1 MDKAVLVYGIGISG
15 CGAADILARS
25 GKRVLLYNDA
35 EHEIEPDLKKL
46 LAETGGQV
54 VIGGGEK
61 LLDEVEEVILSPG
74 ISLENPLV
82 QEAMRRGIN
91 VTGEAELAYRNYKGH
106 IIGITGTNG
115 KTTTT
120 ILVGEMLATLPCVTK
135 VGGNIGMALT
145 KEVETMPENSWL
157 AAELSSFQ
165 LETVQNF
172 RAEIAVILNLTPDHL
187 TRHHTMEAY
196 GAAKCNIFKNQHPE
210 DVTLLNFDDPIV
222 KSWGGLVPGRLCWF
236 SRKEVLP
243 QGIYMAGGDFVIAW
257 EDYKEVICNKKD
269 LQIFG
274 GHNEENVLAAIGAA
288 FFAGVEPCNIAAV
301 LKNFKGVE
309 HRIEYTAT
317 INGVPYY
324 NDSKATNTDSTIK
337 ALEAFE
343 NGRLI
348 LIAGGRDKLTPLDE
362 MMQLAKT
369 KVDTMILLGEAAE
382 RFKEAAEKAGIADI
396 RMAGSMREAVELAHK
411 IAAEPQTVLLS
422 PACASFDMFTGFP
435 QRGRCFKEI
444 VAELAATEE
453 EK

>member
-15 CGAADILARS
+15 CGAADILARH
-25 GKRVLLYNDA
+25 GERVLLYNDA
-35 EHEIEPDLKKL
+35 EHEVDADLKKL
-46 LAETGGQV
+46 LAENGGRI
-54 VIGGGEK
+54 VIGGWEN
-61 LLDEVEEVILSPG
+61 LLDDVKEVILSPG
-74 ISLENPLV
+74 ISMENPLV
-82 QEAMRRGIN
+82 KEAIRRGIN
-91 VTGEAELAYRNYKGH
+91 VTGEAELAWRNYSGH

-120 ILVGEMLATLPCVTK
+120 MLIGEMLATLPCITK

-145 KEVETMPENSWL
+145 KEVESMPENSWL

-165 LETVQNF
+165 LETIQNF

-222 KSWGGLVPGRLCWF
+222 KSWGSLVPGRLCWF
-236 SRKEVLP
+236 SRHKILP
-243 QGIYMAGGDFVIAW
+243 QGIYMENGNFVVAW
-257 EDYKEVICNKKD
+257 NDTKEVICNKND

-274 GHNEENVLAAIGAA
+274 GHNEENVLAAIGVA
-288 FFAGVEPCNIAAV
+288 FFAGVEPCNIAEV

-324 NDSKATNTDSTIK
+324 NDSKATNTDSAIK

-343 NGRLI
+343 SGHLI
-348 LIAGGRDKLTPLDE
+348 LIAGGTDKMTPLED
-362 MMQLAKT
+362 MMQLVKT
-369 KVDTMILLGEAAE
+369 KVDTLILLGEAAE
-382 RFKEAAEKAGIADI
+382 RFNDAAVKAGVSDI
-396 RMAGSMREAVELAHK
+396 RRVGSMREAVELAHK
-411 IAAEPQTVLLS
+411 IAVKPQTVLLS

-435 QRGRCFKEI
+435 QRGRCFKEL
-444 VAELAATEE
+444 VAEIAAKEE
-453 EK
+453 QK

>member
-1 MDKAVLVYGIGISG
+1 M
-15 CGAADILARS
+15 
-25 GKRVLLYNDA
+25 
-35 EHEIEPDLKKL
+35 
-46 LAETGGQV
+46 
-54 VIGGGEK
+54 
-61 LLDEVEEVILSPG
+61 
-74 ISLENPLV
+74 
-82 QEAMRRGIN
+82 QEAMNRGIN
-91 VTGEAELAYRNYKGH
+91 VTGEAELAYRNYNGH
-106 IIGITGTNG
+106 IVGITGTNG

-120 ILVGEMLATLPCVTK
+120 ILIGEMLATLPCVTK

-210 DVTLLNFDDPIV
+210 DVTLLNFDDPVV

-243 QGIYMAGGDFVIAW
+243 QGIYMQNGDFVIAW
-257 EDYKEVICNKKD
+257 NDTKEVICNRKD

-288 FFAGVEPCNIAAV
+288 FFAGVEPCNIAEV

-317 INGVPYY
+317 INGVRYY

-343 NGRLI
+343 GHLI
-348 LIAGGRDKLTPLDE
+348 LIAGGRDKLTPLEE
-362 MMQLAKT
+362 MMQLVKT
-369 KVDTMILLGEAAE
+369 KVDTLILLGEAAE
-382 RFKEAAEKAGIADI
+382 RFKEAAEKAGVCDI
-396 RMAGSMREAVELAHK
+396 RMVTSMKEAVELAHK
-411 IAAEPQTVLLS
+411 TAVKPQTVLLS

-435 QRGRCFKEI
+435 ERGRCFKQI
-444 VAELAATEE
+444 VAELSAAE

>member
-1 MDKAVLVYGIGISG
+1 MDKAVLVYGTGISG

-25 GKRVLLYNDA
+25 GKRVLLYNDT
-35 EHEIEPDLKKL
+35 EHEVDAELKEL
-46 LAETGGQV
+46 LAKTGGQI
-54 VIGGGEK
+54 VIGSREG
-61 LLDEVEEVILSPG
+61 LLDDVEEVILSPG

-82 QEAMRRGIN
+82 QEAQRRGIN
-91 VTGEAELAYRNYKGH
+91 VTGEAELAWRNYGGH

-120 ILVGEMLATLPCVTK
+120 MLVGEMLATLPCVTK

-236 SRKEVLP
+236 SRKEILP
-243 QGIYMAGGDFVIAW
+243 QGVYMQDGNFIIAW
-257 EDYKEVICNKKD
+257 NDRKEVICNKKD

-288 FFAGVEPCNIAAV
+288 FFAGVEPCNIAEV

-317 INGVPYY
+317 VNGVPYY
-324 NDSKATNTDSTIK
+324 NDSKATNTDSAIK

-343 NGRLI
+343 NGHLI
-348 LIAGGRDKLTPLDE
+348 LIAGGTDKMTPLDE
-362 MMQLAKT
+362 MMQLVKT
-369 KVDTMILLGEAAE
+369 KVDTLILLGEAAE
-382 RFKEAAEKAGIADI
+382 RFNEAAVKAGVGDI
-396 RMAGSMREAVELAHK
+396 RRVCSMREAVELAHK
-411 IAAEPQTVLLS
+411 IAAKPQTVLLS

-435 QRGRCFKEI
+435 ERGRCFKQL
-444 VAELAATEE
+444 VAELSAAE

>member
-236 SRKEVLP
+236 SRKEILP

-257 EDYKEVICNKKD
+257 EDYKEVICNKK
-269 LQIFG
+269 ICRFS
-274 GHNEENVLAAIGAA
+274 AAIMKKMFWQLSAQHFLQA
-288 FFAGVEPCNIAAV
+288 LNP
-301 LKNFKGVE
+301 
-309 HRIEYTAT
+309 AT
-317 INGVPYY
+317 LP
-324 NDSKATNTDSTIK
+324 K
-337 ALEAFE
+337 
-343 NGRLI
+343 
-348 LIAGGRDKLTPLDE
+348 
-362 MMQLAKT
+362 
-369 KVDTMILLGEAAE
+369 
-382 RFKEAAEKAGIADI
+382 
-396 RMAGSMREAVELAHK
+396 
-411 IAAEPQTVLLS
+411 
-422 PACASFDMFTGFP
+422 C
-435 QRGRCFKEI
+435 
-444 VAELAATEE
+444 
-453 EK
+453 

>member
-236 SRKEVLP
+236 SRKEILP

-288 FFAGVEPCNIAAV
+288 FFAGVEPCNIAEV

-396 RMAGSMREAVELAHK
+396 RMTGSMREAVELAHK

>member
-15 CGAADILARS
+15 CGAAEILARG

-35 EHEIEPDLKKL
+35 EHEVNADLKDL
-46 LAETGGQV
+46 LAKNGGQI

-82 QEAMRRGIN
+82 QEALRRGIN
-91 VTGEAELAYRNYKGH
+91 VTGEAELAYRNYNGH

-120 ILVGEMLATLPCVTK
+120 TLVGEMLATLPCVSK

-145 KEVETMPENSWL
+145 KEVETMPDNSWL

-165 LETVQNF
+165 LETIQNF
-172 RAEIAVILNLTPDHL
+172 RAEIAVILNLTEDHL

-196 GAAKCNIFKNQHPE
+196 GAAKCNIFKNQRPE

-236 SRKEVLP
+236 SRREILP
-243 QGIYMAGGDFVIAW
+243 QGIYMDNGNFVIAW
-257 EDYKEVICNKKD
+257 NDTKEVICNKKD

-288 FFAGVEPCNIAAV
+288 FFAGVRPYDIAAV

-317 INGVPYY
+317 VNGVPYY

-337 ALEAFE
+337 ALEAFA
-343 NGRLI
+343 NGHLI
-348 LIAGGRDKLTPLDE
+348 LIAGGTDKLTPLEE
-362 MMQLAKT
+362 MMALVKT
-369 KVDTMILLGEAAE
+369 KVDTLILLGEAAE
-382 RFKEAAEKAGIADI
+382 RFNEAAVKAGVADI
-396 RMAGSMREAVELAHK
+396 RRVKSMREAVELAHK
-411 IAAEPQTVLLS
+411 IAVKPQTVLLS
-422 PACASFDMFTGFP
+422 PACASFDMFSGFP
-435 QRGRCFKEI
+435 ARGRCFKEI
-444 VAELAATEE
+444 VAEIAAAEE
-453 EK
+453 QK

>member
-1 MDKAVLVYGIGISG
+1 M
-15 CGAADILARS
+15 
-25 GKRVLLYNDA
+25 
-35 EHEIEPDLKKL
+35 
-46 LAETGGQV
+46 
-54 VIGGGEK
+54 
-61 LLDEVEEVILSPG
+61 
-74 ISLENPLV
+74 
-82 QEAMRRGIN
+82 
-91 VTGEAELAYRNYKGH
+91 
-106 IIGITGTNG
+106 
-115 KTTTT
+115 
-120 ILVGEMLATLPCVTK
+120 
-135 VGGNIGMALT
+135 
-145 KEVETMPENSWL
+145 
-157 AAELSSFQ
+157 
-165 LETVQNF
+165 
-172 RAEIAVILNLTPDHL
+172 
-187 TRHHTMEAY
+187 
-196 GAAKCNIFKNQHPE
+196 
-210 DVTLLNFDDPIV
+210 
-222 KSWGGLVPGRLCWF
+222 
-236 SRKEVLP
+236 
-243 QGIYMAGGDFVIAW
+243 
-257 EDYKEVICNKKD
+257 
-269 LQIFG
+269 
-274 GHNEENVLAAIGAA
+274 
-288 FFAGVEPCNIAAV
+288 

-362 MMQLAKT
+362 MMQLAKN

-411 IAAEPQTVLLS
+411 IAAMPQTVLLS

>member
-172 RAEIAVILNLTPDHL
+172 RAEIAAILNLTPDHL

-236 SRKEVLP
+236 SRKEILP
-243 QGIYMAGGDFVIAW
+243 QGIYMAGGDFIIAW
-257 EDYKEVICNKKD
+257 ENYKEVICNKKD

-369 KVDTMILLGEAAE
+369 KVDTMILLGEAGE

>member
-236 SRKEVLP
+236 SRKEILP

>member
-1 MDKAVLVYGIGISG
+1 MSKAVLVYGIGISG
-15 CGAADILARS
+15 CGAADILSRQ

-35 EHEIEPDLKKL
+35 EHDVDKDLKEL
-46 LAETGGQV
+46 LAKNGGQI
-54 VIGGGEK
+54 VIGNKEG
-61 LLDEVEEVILSPG
+61 LLDDVEEVIVSPG
-74 ISLENPLV
+74 ISMENPLV
-82 QEAMRRGIN
+82 QEALKRGIN
-91 VTGEAELAYRNYKGH
+91 VTGEAELAYRNYNGH
-106 IIGITGTNG
+106 IVGITGTNG

-120 ILVGEMLATLPCVTK
+120 ILIGEMLATLPCVTK

-210 DVTLLNFDDPIV
+210 DVTLLNFDDPVV

-236 SRKEVLP
+236 SRREVLP
-243 QGIYMAGGDFVIAW
+243 QGIYMQDGNFVIAW
-257 EDYKEVICNKKD
+257 NDTREVICNRKD

-288 FFAGVEPCNIAAV
+288 FFAGVEPCNIAEV

-309 HRIEYTAT
+309 HRIEYTAE
-317 INGVPYY
+317 INGVRYY

-337 ALEAFE
+337 ALEAFD
-343 NGRLI
+343 GHLI
-348 LIAGGRDKLTPLDE
+348 LIAGGRDKLTPLEE
-362 MMQLAKT
+362 MMQLVKT
-369 KVDTMILLGEAAE
+369 KVDTLILLGEAAE
-382 RFKEAAEKAGIADI
+382 RFKEAAEKAGVSDI
-396 RMAGSMREAVELAHK
+396 RMVTSMKEAVELAHK
-411 IAAEPQTVLLS
+411 TAVKPQTVLLS

-435 QRGRCFKEI
+435 ERGRCFKQI
-444 VAELAATEE
+444 VAELSAAE

>member
-15 CGAADILARS
+15 CGAADILARK
-25 GKRVLLYNDA
+25 GKRVVLYNDA
-35 EHEIEPDLKKL
+35 AHEVDAELKAL
-46 LAETGGQV
+46 LAQTGGQV
-54 VIGGGEK
+54 VIGATEH
-61 LLDEVEEVILSPG
+61 LLDDIEEVILSPG

-82 QEAMRRGIN
+82 QEALRRGIN
-91 VTGEAELAYRNYKGH
+91 VTGEAELAYRNYGGH

-120 ILVGEMLATLPCVTK
+120 MLVGEMLATLPCVTK

-145 KEVETMPENSWL
+145 KEVETMPDNSWL
-157 AAELSSFQ
+157 AAELSSYQ

-236 SRKEVLP
+236 SRKQVLP
-243 QGIYMAGGDFVIAW
+243 QGIYMENGDFVIVW
-257 EDYKEVICNKKD
+257 NDTKEIICNKKD

-288 FFAGVEPCNIAAV
+288 FFAGVELCNIAAV

-317 INGVPYY
+317 INGVAYY
-324 NDSKATNTDSTIK
+324 NDSKATNTDSAIK
-337 ALEAFE
+337 ALEAFA
-343 NGRLI
+343 NGHLI
-348 LIAGGRDKLTPLDE
+348 LIAGGTDKLTPLEE
-362 MMQLAKT
+362 MMALVKT
-369 KVDTMILLGEAAE
+369 KVDTLILLGEAAE
-382 RFKEAAEKAGIADI
+382 RFNEAAVKVGVADI
-396 RMAGSMREAVELAHK
+396 RRVGSMREAVELAHK
-411 IAAEPQTVLLS
+411 IAQPPQTVLLS
-422 PACASFDMFTGFP
+422 PACSSFDMFSGFP
-435 QRGRCFKEI
+435 ERGRCFKKI
-444 VAELAATEE
+444 VAELAATEVR
-453 EK
+453 

>member
-1 MDKAVLVYGIGISG
+1 MEEDKNVGTCSLSTLEEDSREVLKNSLFYAHKGHTVDGFDFMLKAQEQ
-15 CGAADILARS
+15 GAAAIICDYDKDPSSEQLKDVTIP
-25 GKRVLLYNDA
+25 LL
-35 EHEIEPDLKKL
+35 HLKK
-46 LAETGGQV
+46 GMSV
-54 VIGGGEK
+54 GEFASWFYFSPSSK
-61 LLDEVEEVILSPG
+61 LRL
-74 ISLENPLV
+74 
-82 QEAMRRGIN
+82 
-91 VTGEAELAYRNYKGH
+91 
-106 IIGITGTNG
+106 IGITGTNG

-120 ILVGEMLATLPCVTK
+120 ILIGEMLATLPCVTK

-210 DVTLLNFDDPIV
+210 DVTLLNFDDPVV

-236 SRKEVLP
+236 SRREVLP
-243 QGIYMAGGDFVIAW
+243 QGIYMQDGDFVIAW
-257 EDYKEVICNKKD
+257 NDTKEVICNRKD

-288 FFAGVEPCNIAAV
+288 FFAGVEPCNIAEV

-317 INGVPYY
+317 INGVRYY

-337 ALEAFE
+337 ALEAFD
-343 NGRLI
+343 GHLI
-348 LIAGGRDKLTPLDE
+348 LIAGGRDKLTPLEE
-362 MMQLAKT
+362 MMQLVKT
-369 KVDTMILLGEAAE
+369 KVDTLILLGEAAE
-382 RFKEAAEKAGIADI
+382 RFKEAAEKAGVSDI
-396 RMAGSMREAVELAHK
+396 RMVTSMKEAVELAHK
-411 IAAEPQTVLLS
+411 TAVKPQTVLLS

-435 QRGRCFKEI
+435 ERGRCFKQI
-444 VAELAATEE
+444 VAELSAAE

>member
-82 QEAMRRGIN
+82 QEALRRGIN

-236 SRKEVLP
+236 SRKEILP

-369 KVDTMILLGEAAE
+369 KVDTMILLGEAVE
-382 RFKEAAEKAGIADI
+382 RFKKAAEKAGIADI

-444 VAELAATEE
+444 VAEIAATEE

>member
-15 CGAADILARS
+15 CGAADILARK
-25 GKRVLLYNDA
+25 GKRVVLYNDA
-35 EHEIEPDLKKL
+35 AHEVDAELKAL
-46 LAETGGQV
+46 LAQTGGQV
-54 VIGGGEK
+54 VIGTTEH
-61 LLDEVEEVILSPG
+61 LLDDIEELILSPG
-74 ISLENPLV
+74 ISLETPLV
-82 QEAMRRGIN
+82 QEALRRGIN
-91 VTGEAELAYRNYKGH
+91 VTGEAELAYRNYGGH

-120 ILVGEMLATLPCVTK
+120 MLVGEMLATLPCVTK

-145 KEVETMPENSWL
+145 KEVETMPDNSWL
-157 AAELSSFQ
+157 AAELSSYQ

-236 SRKEVLP
+236 SRKQVLP
-243 QGIYMAGGDFVIAW
+243 QGIYMENGDFVIAW
-257 EDYKEVICNKKD
+257 NDTKEVICNKKD

-317 INGVPYY
+317 INGVAYY
-324 NDSKATNTDSTIK
+324 NDSKATNTDSAIK
-337 ALEAFE
+337 ALEAFA
-343 NGRLI
+343 NGHLI
-348 LIAGGRDKLTPLDE
+348 LIAGGTDKLTPLEE
-362 MMQLAKT
+362 MMALVKT
-369 KVDTMILLGEAAE
+369 KVDTLILMGEAAE
-382 RFKEAAEKAGIADI
+382 RFNEAAVKAGVADI
-396 RMAGSMREAVELAHK
+396 RRVSSMREAVELAHK
-411 IAAEPQTVLLS
+411 IAQPPQTVLLS
-422 PACASFDMFTGFP
+422 PACSSFDMFSGFP
-435 QRGRCFKEI
+435 ERGRCFKKI
-444 VAELAATEE
+444 VAELAATEVR
-453 EK
+453 

>member
-236 SRKEVLP
+236 SRKEILP

-301 LKNFKGVE
+301 LKNFKGVV

-369 KVDTMILLGEAAE
+369 KVDAMILLGEAAE

-435 QRGRCFKEI
+435 QRGCCFKEI

>member
-236 SRKEVLP
+236 SRKEILP

-257 EDYKEVICNKKD
+257 EDYKKVICNKKD

-362 MMQLAKT
+362 MMQLAKI

>member
-15 CGAADILARS
+15 CGAADILARK
-25 GKRVLLYNDA
+25 GKRVVLYNDA
-35 EHEIEPDLKKL
+35 AHEVDEELKNL
-46 LAETGGQV
+46 LAQTGGQV
-54 VIGGGEK
+54 VIGATEH
-61 LLDEVEEVILSPG
+61 LLDDIEEVILSPG

-82 QEAMRRGIN
+82 QEALRRGIN
-91 VTGEAELAYRNYKGH
+91 VTGEAELAYRNYGGH

-120 ILVGEMLATLPCVTK
+120 MLVGEMLATLPCVTK

-145 KEVETMPENSWL
+145 KEVETMPDNSWL
-157 AAELSSFQ
+157 AAELSSYQ

-222 KSWGGLVPGRLCWF
+222 KSWGSLVPGRLCWF
-236 SRKEVLP
+236 SRKQVLP
-243 QGIYMAGGDFVIAW
+243 QGIYMENGDFVIAW
-257 EDYKEVICNKKD
+257 NDTKEVICNKKD

-317 INGVPYY
+317 INGVAYY
-324 NDSKATNTDSTIK
+324 NDSKATNTDSAIK
-337 ALEAFE
+337 ALEAFA
-343 NGRLI
+343 NGHLI
-348 LIAGGRDKLTPLDE
+348 LIAGGTDKLTPLEE
-362 MMQLAKT
+362 MMALVKT
-369 KVDTMILLGEAAE
+369 KVDTLILLGEAAE
-382 RFKEAAEKAGIADI
+382 RFNEAAVKAGVADI
-396 RMAGSMREAVELAHK
+396 RRVSSMREAVELAHK
-411 IAAEPQTVLLS
+411 IAQPPQTVLLS
-422 PACASFDMFTGFP
+422 PACSSFDMFSGFP
-435 QRGRCFKEI
+435 ERGRCFKKI
-444 VAELAATEE
+444 VAELAATEVR
-453 EK
+453 

>member
-15 CGAADILARS
+15 CGAADILSRR
-25 GKRVLLYNDA
+25 GKRVVLYNDA
-35 EHEIEPDLKKL
+35 AHDVDADLKAL
-46 LAETGGQV
+46 LAKTGGQV
-54 VIGGGEK
+54 VIGATEH
-61 LLDEVEEVILSPG
+61 LLDDIEEVILSPG

-82 QEAMRRGIN
+82 QEALQRGIN
-91 VTGEAELAYRNYKGH
+91 VTGEAELAYRNYGGH

-120 ILVGEMLATLPCVTK
+120 MLVGEMLATLPCVTK

-145 KEVETMPENSWL
+145 KEVETMPDNSWL
-157 AAELSSFQ
+157 AAELSSYQ

-236 SRKEVLP
+236 SRKQVLP
-243 QGIYMAGGDFVIAW
+243 QGIYMDNGDFVIAW
-257 EDYKEVICNKKD
+257 NDTKEVICNKKD

-317 INGVPYY
+317 INGVAYY
-324 NDSKATNTDSTIK
+324 NDSKATNTDSAIK
-337 ALEAFE
+337 ALEAFA
-343 NGRLI
+343 NGHLI
-348 LIAGGRDKLTPLDE
+348 LIAGGTDKLTPLEE
-362 MMQLAKT
+362 MMALVKT
-369 KVDTMILLGEAAE
+369 KVDTLILLGEAAE
-382 RFKEAAEKAGIADI
+382 RFNEAAVKAGVADI
-396 RMAGSMREAVELAHK
+396 RRVSSMREAVELAHK
-411 IAAEPQTVLLS
+411 IAEPPQTVLLS
-422 PACASFDMFTGFP
+422 PACSSFDMFSGFP
-435 QRGRCFKEI
+435 ERGRCFKKI
-444 VAELAATEE
+444 VAELAATEVR
-453 EK
+453 

>member
-54 VIGGGEK
+54 VIGAGEK

-82 QEAMRRGIN
+82 QEAMRRDIN

-120 ILVGEMLATLPCVTK
+120 ILVGEMLATLSCVTK

-236 SRKEVLP
+236 SRKEILP

-348 LIAGGRDKLTPLDE
+348 LIAGGRDKLTPLNE

>member
-15 CGAADILARS
+15 CGAADILARK
-25 GKRVLLYNDA
+25 GKRVVLYNDA
-35 EHEIEPDLKKL
+35 AHEVDAELKAL
-46 LAETGGQV
+46 LAQTGGQI
-54 VIGGGEK
+54 VIGATEH
-61 LLDEVEEVILSPG
+61 LLDDIEEVILSPG

-82 QEAMRRGIN
+82 QEALRRGIN
-91 VTGEAELAYRNYKGH
+91 VTGEAELAYRNYGGH

-120 ILVGEMLATLPCVTK
+120 MLVGEMLATLPCVTK

-145 KEVETMPENSWL
+145 KEVETMPDNSWL
-157 AAELSSFQ
+157 AAELSSYQ

-172 RAEIAVILNLTPDHL
+172 RAEIVVILNLTPDHL

-236 SRKEVLP
+236 SRKQVLP
-243 QGIYMAGGDFVIAW
+243 QGIYMDNGDFVIAW
-257 EDYKEVICNKKD
+257 NDTKEVICNKKD

-317 INGVPYY
+317 INGVAYY
-324 NDSKATNTDSTIK
+324 NDSKATNTDSAIK
-337 ALEAFE
+337 ALEAFA
-343 NGRLI
+343 NGHLI
-348 LIAGGRDKLTPLDE
+348 LIAGGTDKLTPLEE
-362 MMQLAKT
+362 MMALVKT
-369 KVDTMILLGEAAE
+369 KVDTLILLGEAAE
-382 RFKEAAEKAGIADI
+382 RFNEAAVKAGVADI
-396 RMAGSMREAVELAHK
+396 RRVNSMREAVELAYK
-411 IAAEPQTVLLS
+411 IAQPPQTVLLS
-422 PACASFDMFTGFP
+422 PACSSFDMFSGFP
-435 QRGRCFKEI
+435 ERGRCFKKI
-444 VAELAATEE
+444 VAELAATEVR
-453 EK
+453 

>member
-15 CGAADILARS
+15 CGAADILARK
-25 GKRVLLYNDA
+25 GKRVVLYNDA
-35 EHEIEPDLKKL
+35 AHEVDAELKAL
-46 LAETGGQV
+46 LAQTGGQV
-54 VIGGGEK
+54 VIGTTEH
-61 LLDEVEEVILSPG
+61 LLDDIEEVILSPG

-82 QEAMRRGIN
+82 QEALRRGIN
-91 VTGEAELAYRNYKGH
+91 VTGEAELAYRNYGGH

-120 ILVGEMLATLPCVTK
+120 MLVGEMLATLPCVTK

-145 KEVETMPENSWL
+145 KEVETMPDNSWL
-157 AAELSSFQ
+157 AAELSSYQ

-196 GAAKCNIFKNQHPE
+196 GAAKCNIFENQHPE

-236 SRKEVLP
+236 SRKQVLP
-243 QGIYMAGGDFVIAW
+243 QGIYMENGDFVIAW
-257 EDYKEVICNKKD
+257 NDTKEVICNKKD

-317 INGVPYY
+317 INGVAYY
-324 NDSKATNTDSTIK
+324 NDSKATNTDSAIK
-337 ALEAFE
+337 ALEAFA
-343 NGRLI
+343 NGHLI
-348 LIAGGRDKLTPLDE
+348 LIAGGTDKLTPLEE
-362 MMQLAKT
+362 MMALVKT
-369 KVDTMILLGEAAE
+369 KVDTLILLGEAAE
-382 RFKEAAEKAGIADI
+382 RFNEAAVKAGVADI
-396 RMAGSMREAVELAHK
+396 RRVSSMREAVELAHK
-411 IAAEPQTVLLS
+411 IAQPPQTVLLS
-422 PACASFDMFTGFP
+422 PACSSFDMFSGFP
-435 QRGRCFKEI
+435 ERGRCFKKI
-444 VAELAATEE
+444 VAELAATEVR
-453 EK
+453 